1 MPAQKRRD
9 RFSRIIQYLQVNHG
23 ATLKELAGQ
32 LAVSEMTVRR
42 DLEDLAEQ
50 NAVRLVHTGAILP
63 SGAPARAPPG
73 APGGAPGGA
82 QKGVPSLWSTADG
95 DTARAAEKMRIGRKA
110 ASLVDPGDTLIVDSG
125 AAAEWLVRALPPGMP
140 LTIICSSLNIL
151 IEARRRERCA
161 IVLAGGA
168 MREDTLAFESAEGV
182 GLVRRH
188 RANKAFFAA
197 SGVSERLGVT
207 CTGSGEAEMKK
218 AAIASSQTR
227 VLIADSDAFGRVA
240 PAWFAELKDFDV
252 IVTDSGIS
260 IGFVEISR
268 SLGIALHV
276 A

>member
-63 SGAPARAPPG
+63 QG

-82 QKGVPSLWSTADG
+82 QNGVSSLWSTAAG
-95 DTARAAEKMRIGRKA
+95 DTVRVADKMRIGRKA

-140 LTIICSSLNIL
+140 LTIICNSLNIL
-151 IEARRRERCA
+151 VEARRRERCA

-168 MREDTLAFESAEGV
+168 MREETLAFESAEGV

-188 RANKAFFAA
+188 RANKAFLAA

-207 CTGSGEAEMKK
+207 CAGSGEAEMKK
-218 AAIASSQTR
+218 ASIASSQTR

-260 IGFVEISR
+260 IGFVEIAR

>member
-42 DLEDLAEQ
+42 DLEDLAKQ

-63 SGAPARAPPG
+63 L
-73 APGGAPGGA
+73 GAPGGA
-82 QKGVPSLWSTADG
+82 QGGAQNGVPSLWSAADG
-95 DTARAAEKMRIGRKA
+95 DTARASEKMHIGRKA
-110 ASLVDPGDTLIVDSG
+110 ASLVDPGDTLIVDAG

-140 LTIICSSLNIL
+140 LTIICNSLNIL
-151 IEARRRERCA
+151 VEARRRERCA

-168 MREDTLAFESAEGV
+168 MREETLAFESAEGV

-188 RANKAFFAA
+188 RANKAFLAA

-207 CTGSGEAEMKK
+207 CAGSGEAEMKK

-260 IGFVEISR
+260 IGFVEIAR
-268 SLGIALHV
+268 SLGIALHI

>member
-50 NAVRLVHTGAILP
+50 NAVRLVHTGAMLP
-63 SGAPARAPPG
+63 M
-73 APGGAPGGA
+73 GAPGGA
-82 QKGVPSLWSTADG
+82 QNGVPSLWSTAAG
-95 DTARAAEKMRIGRKA
+95 DTVRAAEKMRIGRKA

-140 LTIICSSLNIL
+140 LTIICNSLNIL
-151 IEARRRERCA
+151 VEARRRERCA

-168 MREDTLAFESAEGV
+168 MREETLAFESAEGV

-188 RANKAFFAA
+188 RANKAFLAA

-207 CTGSGEAEMKK
+207 CGGSGEAEMKK

-260 IGFVEISR
+260 IGFVEIAR

>member
-9 RFSRIIQYLQVNHG
+9 RFSRIIQYLQVNRG
-23 ATLKELAGQ
+23 ATLEELAEQ

-42 DLEDLAEQ
+42 DLEDLAAK

-63 SGAPARAPPG
+63 AGVPLG
-73 APGGAPGGA
+73 APGGAPGGV
-82 QKGVPSLWSTADG
+82 QSGVPSLWSTADG
-95 DTARAAEKMRIGRKA
+95 DTARAFEKMRIGRKA

-151 IEARRRERCA
+151 VEARRREKCA

-182 GLVRRH
+182 GLMRRH
-188 RANKAFFAA
+188 RANKAFLAA

-207 CTGSGEAEMKK
+207 CPGSGEAEMRK
-218 AAIASSQTR
+218 AAVASSQTR

-260 IGFVEISR
+260 LGFVEIAR
-268 SLGIALHV
+268 TLGIALHV